1 VYVAYNPN
9 PNFLDTGDCVIR
21 AISKLMGYDWDR
33 AFIELSI
40 QAYLLKRPLEDNVT
54 WGEYLRNNGYKK
66 EILPDCPGCFS
77 VRDFCAQYNVGSY
90 AVATGSHV
98 VAVIDG
104 DYYDSWDSGDEILV
118 YLWRKL

>member
-1 VYVAYNPN
+1 
-9 PNFLDTGDCVIR
+9 
-21 AISKLMGYDWDR
+21 MGYDWDR

-66 EILPDCPGCFS
+66 EILPDCHGCFS

>member
-1 VYVAYNPN
+1 MYIFYNPN

-54 WGEYLRNNGYKK
+54 WGEYLRSNGYKK
-66 EILPDCPGCFS
+66 EILPDCPGCYS
-77 VRDFCAQYNVGSY
+77 VRDFCAQYNEGSY

-98 VAVIDG
+98 IAVIDG